1 MTSTN
6 LSVRIPGYIPQMEI
20 PDLQYKLEQFVLLL
34 YPRQKVK
41 RHTYDW
47 TEALAG
53 KWQDDIPAD
62 EMVSMIRSN
71 RSFSREIDL

>member
-6 LSVRIPGYIPQMEI
+6 LSVRIPGYIPQVEM
-20 PDLQYKLEQFVLLL
+20 PDLQHKLEQFVLLL

-41 RHTYDW
+41 KHTSDW

-53 KWQDDIPAD
+53 KWEDDMSAD
-62 EMVSMIRSN
+62 EMVSMIRGN
-71 RSFSREIDL
+71 RSFNREIDL